1 MSFFERLTGKKS
13 ASSAKERL
21 QLVLIHDRVDL
32 TPAVLEALK
41 EELLAV
47 ISRHVDIDP
56 SSVNVEIATEGRSQ
70 RLVADIPLKPALRR
84 RSG

>member
-32 TPAVLEALK
+32 TPAVLDALK

-56 SSVNVEIATEGRSQ
+56 SSVHVELASEGRSQ
-70 RLVADIPLKPALRR
+70 RLVADIPLKAAARQR
-84 RSG
+84 AR